1 MEIKGRKVVGS
12 ERGWLDAETGELVV
26 SLRGLSETTFGKVG
40 KKSKPEKV
48 VAPEVETV
56 KVPEPEVEKAPE
68 PVAEKPAK
76 AEKLPTPKKTT
87 KKAK

>member
-40 KKSKPEKV
+40 KKSAPKVEKIDAEEEIKAV
-48 VAPEVETV
+48 LAT
-56 KVPEPEVEKAPE
+56 EVEKAPE
-68 PVAEKPAK
+68 PAK

-87 KKAK
+87 KKVK